1 DWSGSWQSV
10 LPYVEDG
17 SVSEFLAS
25 KAQEN
30 GETIAEARDRYRK
43 RFGSPYRTI
52 EIGERGV
59 RLWSDGA
66 SVEAEYAYIGW
77 RAAESDHETGA
88 WYVFERAA
96 QDGDA
101 PKYIAFS
108 DHGTGDAAHFHLRY
122 GPEGPDALAR
132 MADWAPTFFDAAADA
147 ATIDRALAGHGHE
160 QDEHVWLSL
169 KAASKITRGLCDAL
183 CALRPDRADAYR
195 ANADAYIEALLALDA
210 RYRETI
216 DSAARK
222 TMLFADRFPFRY
234 LADDYGLA
242 YYAAFSGCSAE
253 TEASFETVAF
263 LAGKVDEL
271 DLPAVLVIEGAA
283 HKIANTV
290 IANSAGKDAK
300 ILVLNSLQSV
310 TARDLAAGVSYL
322 DTMEQNLA
330 VLQEALN

>member
-1 DWSGSWQSV
+1 
-10 LPYVEDG
+10 
-17 SVSEFLAS
+17 
-25 KAQEN
+25 
-30 GETIAEARDRYRK
+30 
-43 RFGSPYRTI
+43 
-52 EIGERGV
+52 
-59 RLWSDGA
+59 
-66 SVEAEYAYIGW
+66 
-77 RAAESDHETGA
+77 
-88 WYVFERAA
+88 
-96 QDGDA
+96 
-101 PKYIAFS
+101 
-108 DHGTGDAAHFHLRY
+108 
-122 GPEGPDALAR
+122 
-132 MADWAPTFFDAAADA
+132 M
-147 ATIDRALAGHGHE
+147 
-160 QDEHVWLSL
+160 
-169 KAASKITRGLCDAL
+169 
-183 CALRPDRADAYR
+183 RPDRADAYR